1 MKSVERMERMV
12 RGLEQ
17 TQNELIRMVA
27 QFDVLQK
34 RVTALS
40 AQAMND
46 PAAAE
51 QLKAIVKAT
60 TEPDSSGKSLKEQT
74 SDVIAAVREAD
85 RHSKILKKQLSQP
98 ADVAPVP
105 AAAPAEKPS
114 RTKAINRRF
123 A

>member
-1 MKSVERMERMV
+1 MKPVERMERMV
-12 RGLEQ
+12 RGLEEK
-17 TQNELIRMVA
+17 QNELIRMVA

-51 QLKAIVKAT
+51 QLKAFVKAW
-60 TEPDSSGKSLKEQT
+60 TEPDSTGKSLKEQT
-74 SDVIAAVREAD
+74 SDVIAAVRETD
-85 RHSKILKKQLSQP
+85 RHSKILKKQLGQP
-98 ADVAPVP
+98 ADAAPVP
-105 AAAPAEKPS
+105 APAPAEKPS
-114 RTKAINRRF
+114 RAKPNNRRF